1 VFTLDVRRWSV
12 RQLVGASAAYWTALA
27 ATTLAPFARIALPL
41 TQRSGEH
48 GTVTASFGSGGF
60 NLSVLQD
67 GIAVYTASAPLPLIA
82 FWIAGP
88 PLVLWLV
95 WLALRPSRDA
105 ASALHSSPEIDA
117 LPDAAPGGWSD
128 RTAAAPDA
136 VPVER
141 RENRG

>member
-1 VFTLDVRRWSV
+1 MITLDVRRWNV
-12 RQLVGASAAYWTALA
+12 RHLVGASAAYWAALA
-27 ATTLAPFARIALPL
+27 ATTLAPFARVVLPL
-41 TQRSGEH
+41 VQRSGQH
-48 GTVTASFGSGGF
+48 GTVSASFGNGGI
-60 NLSVLQD
+60 NLSALED
-67 GIAVYTASAPLPLIA
+67 GITVYTASASLPVIA

-88 PLVLWLV
+88 PLALWLI

-105 ASALHSSPEIDA
+105 ATALHSSPAFDA

-128 RTAAAPDA
+128 RDVAAPTA

>member
-1 VFTLDVRRWSV
+1 VS
-12 RQLVGASAAYWTALA
+12 
-27 ATTLAPFARIALPL
+27 
-41 TQRSGEH
+41 
-48 GTVTASFGSGGF
+48 ASFGSGGF
-60 NLSVLQD
+60 NLSALED
-67 GIAVYTASAPLPLIA
+67 GIAVYTASAPLPVIA

-88 PLVLWLV
+88 PLALWLL

-105 ASALHSSPEIDA
+105 TTGLHSSPAFDA

-128 RTAAAPDA
+128 RNAAAPGA